1 MCESFLV
8 FVELLVSKPTRITHR
23 MDRRTYEVQR
33 TIRGLPIGGSIT
45 RITVV
50 NPLEGGALRCS
61 LMTAMHQRSQA
72 IVDELRQSAGA
83 G

>member
-1 MCESFLV
+1 
-8 FVELLVSKPTRITHR
+8 
-23 MDRRTYEVQR
+23 MDRRTDEVQR

-50 NPLEGGALRCS
+50 NPLEGGALQCS